1 MSLEETL
8 IFARD
13 FGIIPA
19 MVGPSEVAKAFRSCN
34 GGAKVGV
41 IYAHGEGGGLSSS
54 EFQSFLVKVNEGL
67 YLTSA
72 AQEAESFED
81 FMIKIAG
88 SGGVN
93 KIQMEARRRLLSTR
107 PFTII
112 NLTLTLIGRS
122 VLQGLLNK
130 RNSEPSF
137 LEDEAALSNWREK
150 GEKQVEQKRLE
161 AKNAVLFEKAEMMIA
176 EKRVALSLGG
186 CG

>member
-1 MSLEETL
+1 M
-8 IFARD
+8 
-13 FGIIPA
+13 
-19 MVGPSEVAKAFRSCN
+19 
-34 GGAKVGV
+34 
-41 IYAHGEGGGLSSS
+41 
-54 EFQSFLVKVNEGL
+54 
-67 YLTSA
+67 
-72 AQEAESFED
+72 
-81 FMIKIAG
+81 
-88 SGGVN
+88 N

-130 RNSEPSF
+130 RNSEPGF